1 MSKKSTKSNYS
12 VSEKLYGVSVAEY
25 YTTFLHLV
33 ISLIR
38 KTHKH
43 HKCHLTLFKNQ
54 NTMFPQ
60 CTFVFIQ
67 NIPLLLFLFIVIIRL
82 RLYITSCIVLL
93 PPKWLSRCLQ
103 KLQFLPDENIQD
115 VAQISYVNKIRWQ
128 WIQRKYNKLA
138 YNYSIKCP
146 WYSVTRC
153 RYG

>member
-12 VSEKLYGVSVAEY
+12 VSEKMYGVSVAEY

-60 CTFVFIQ
+60 CTFVFIE
-67 NIPLLLFLFIVIIRL
+67 NTPFYYFFVYCDYTFKVVY
-82 RLYITSCIVLL
+82 YIMYSTIATKMTLAVFT
-93 PPKWLSRCLQ
+93 

-115 VAQISYVNKIRWQ
+115 VARISYVNKMR
-128 WIQRKYNKLA
+128 
-138 YNYSIKCP
+138 
-146 WYSVTRC
+146 
-153 RYG
+153 

>member
-12 VSEKLYGVSVAEY
+12 VSEKMYGVSVAEY

-54 NTMFPQ
+54 NTMFPRFVVRLFSYKIPPFIGFIY
-60 CTFVFIQ
+60 CDYTFKVVYYIMYSSLATKMTLAVF
-67 NIPLLLFLFIVIIRL
+67 
-82 RLYITSCIVLL
+82 T
-93 PPKWLSRCLQ
+93 

-115 VAQISYVNKIRWQ
+115 VAQISYVNKMR
-128 WIQRKYNKLA
+128 
-138 YNYSIKCP
+138 
-146 WYSVTRC
+146 
-153 RYG
+153 

>member
-12 VSEKLYGVSVAEY
+12 VSEKLYGVLVAEY

-33 ISLIR
+33 ISLIS

-67 NIPLLLFLFIVIIRL
+67 NIPPFIIFVYCDYTFKVVYYIIHSTIATKMTL
-82 RLYITSCIVLL
+82 AVFT
-93 PPKWLSRCLQ
+93 

-115 VAQISYVNKIRWQ
+115 VAQISYVNKIR
-128 WIQRKYNKLA
+128 
-138 YNYSIKCP
+138 
-146 WYSVTRC
+146 
-153 RYG
+153 